1 VLEGVAYHMKLIGE
15 AFQEQGANLSRIR
28 LIGGG
33 AKSRLWSNILAEV
46 MGVRIARLNFI
57 EEATSIGAEATSIGA
72 AIAGGMGVGIF
83 SSIQAADRFV
93 KIVDEV
99 VPETHNVELYKRYYD
114 IFKKSYKQLEE
125 IFSLLSPYELNKTK
139 IDNRRESL

>member
-1 VLEGVAYHMKLIGE
+1 
-15 AFQEQGANLSRIR
+15 

-57 EEATSIGAEATSIGA
+57 EEATSIGA